1 MRTIAA
7 IHRWLTEWRPLWLAV
22 GACALS
28 IVMIALSRQY
38 GPVIIDRMAR
48 VAGLA
53 LQLVAIATAFLALT
67 SVRRQFEQPSIA
79 ATISSWWRRRPWTAQ
94 PTASL
99 SSNATMEGIAPS
111 GHMYSWA
118 ASDPTTDVQLRVAA
132 LEQQVTMLRLLW
144 KEDNKTLT
152 QGLQGLKEKI
162 AAEADEISN
171 KIVVTSLQVKHFAVD
186 GIAVAAAGLLCA
198 FAGTVLGAFAPDLA
212 AVLK

>member
-1 MRTIAA
+1 
-7 IHRWLTEWRPLWLAV
+7 
-22 GACALS
+22 
-28 IVMIALSRQY
+28 
-38 GPVIIDRMAR
+38 
-48 VAGLA
+48 
-53 LQLVAIATAFLALT
+53 
-67 SVRRQFEQPSIA
+67 
-79 ATISSWWRRRPWTAQ
+79 
-94 PTASL
+94 
-99 SSNATMEGIAPS
+99 
-111 GHMYSWA
+111 
-118 ASDPTTDVQLRVAA
+118 
-132 LEQQVTMLRLLW
+132 MLRLLW